1 MTNCTRK
8 EKRRH
13 EREGGEGGTVMGDL
27 QSKDSKTLLLVLIT
41 SKITDISPTQDKI
54 LSMGTIINCRSRSKV
69 NEHTTWDGI
78 SKLNENETID
88 NVDTE

>member
-1 MTNCTRK
+1 MR
-8 EKRRH
+8 
-13 EREGGEGGTVMGDL
+13 ERDGSEGGTEMGNL

-54 LSMGTIINCRSRSKV
+54 LSMGDYQLSFSLV
-69 NEHTTWDGI
+69 NEHTTCDGI